1 VVTVARP
8 IAGRPRRRGAQARTR
23 RSIAAALLLAPAAC
37 SHLDVEP
44 EIDRIRTPIANPSW
58 STDLAPILRET
69 CGSSGACHGGAT
81 PQVGL
86 LLEGSDA
93 AMYAANVNVA
103 SVFRPSM
110 MLIRPGQ
117 PDSSFLLRIMSE
129 DPAVRF
135 GNRRMP
141 LTQLPMPQPVQQ
153 TIRNWIQNG
162 APNN

>member
-1 VVTVARP
+1 MSVRP
-8 IAGRPRRRGAQARTR
+8 SVGRSVRP
-23 RSIAAALLLAPAAC
+23 SLLLLLAAC

-44 EIDRIRTPIANPSW
+44 AVDRITTPIATPSW
-58 STDLAPILRET
+58 SADIAPVLRET
-69 CGSSGACHGGAT
+69 CGSSGACHGGPT
-81 PQVGL
+81 PQVNL
-86 LLEGSDA
+86 LLEGPDA
-93 AMYAANVNVA
+93 TMYTRIVNVA
-103 SVFRPSM
+103 AAYRPSM

-117 PDSSFLLRIMSE
+117 PDSSFLLRIMNE

-162 APNN
+162 AAQN